1 VRRSYRPTQ
10 IQSETV
16 AMSGAE
22 THGLWVRFG
31 ADVVVIEATGFRP
44 GARMIDAAAQIGE
57 RLAAQ

>member
-1 VRRSYRPTQ
+1 
-10 IQSETV
+10 
-16 AMSGAE
+16 MSGAE